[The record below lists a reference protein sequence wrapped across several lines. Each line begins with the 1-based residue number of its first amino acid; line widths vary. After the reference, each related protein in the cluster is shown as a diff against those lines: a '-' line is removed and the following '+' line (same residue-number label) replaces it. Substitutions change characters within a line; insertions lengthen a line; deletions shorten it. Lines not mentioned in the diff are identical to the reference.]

1 MTACVKDAKPTAP
14 RIAADNAVY
23 LQITKRKRCT
33 EREPGTCELVMIRE
47 FPCNRVFVD
56 LVPSEYQG
64 GVAGNLARKRGVA
77 TAASKPRCLS

>member
-33 EREPGTCELVMIRE
+33 EREPGAGALVMIRE
-47 FPCNRVFVD
+47 QAC
-56 LVPSEYQG
+56 S
-64 GVAGNLARKRGVA
+64 
-77 TAASKPRCLS
+77 ASLP